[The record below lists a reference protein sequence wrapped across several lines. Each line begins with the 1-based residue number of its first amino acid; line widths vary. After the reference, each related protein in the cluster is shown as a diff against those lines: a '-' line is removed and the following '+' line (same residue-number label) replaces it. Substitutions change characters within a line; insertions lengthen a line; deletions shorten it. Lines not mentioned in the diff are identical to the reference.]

1 MGTYDI
7 VIAGGGIAGLTAAC
21 YAARAGRSTLLLERA
36 GKTGGLA
43 ADFACRGFT
52 FDAGVRAFENAGML
66 LPMLRQLGIE
76 LPLVDNPVSVHIQ
89 DESVDLL
96 GPDALAEYGA
106 LLQRATSAPA
116 CEVRAV
122 IDEIRNTT
130 RMMQV
135 IYGIDN
141 PLFDDGKKDSGY
153 LRSTLL
159 PWFLSYRKTIRSI
172 RTLQM
177 PVRAYL
183 KRFTSSTALIDI
195 VTQHFFTDT
204 PAFFALSYWH
214 MYQDYRYPLGGTG
227 ALARALTSFAE
238 QNGAHIRRNEEVR
251 SVDRRER
258 RVHTT
263 GGRWNYRQLIWAC
276 DQRSLYERT
285 VPLSSAGQ
293 RQKEKVRGAR
303 GGDSVITAYLG
314 LDLSP
319 EKTKQVFG
327 PHVFY
332 TPDPAGLH
340 TGTDPSRQPDES
352 ALEAYLRYTTY
363 EISIPCL
370 RDPALAPP
378 GKTGLIVSTLMH
390 WKRMQAAAEH
400 MGYDAIKD
408 IFLKHVIRLM
418 CWKLAIPAEA
428 VLFSFCATPR
438 TLARRTGNTDG
449 AITGWSFEGP
459 SPSEYRFE
467 KMMRAVRTPFPD
479 MLQCGQW
486 TFRPGGVPVALLTGK
501 VAADRAVKKTEP

>member
-21 YAARAGRSTLLLERA
+21 YAARAGRSTLLLDRA

-43 ADFACRGFT
+43 ADFACRWFT

-76 LPLVDNPVSVHIQ
+76 LPLVDNPASVHIQ
-89 DESVDLL
+89 YESVDLL

-141 PLFDDGKKDSGY
+141 PLFDDGKKDPGY

-183 KRFTSSTALIDI
+183 KRFTSSTALIDL

-238 QNGAHIRRNEEVR
+238 QNGAFGEMKR
-251 SVDRRER
+251 
-258 RVHTT
+258 
-263 GGRWNYRQLIWAC
+263 C
-276 DQRSLYERT
+276 
-285 VPLSSAGQ
+285 VPWIAESAPF
-293 RQKEKVRGAR
+293 
-303 GGDSVITAYLG
+303 TL
-314 LDLSP
+314 
-319 EKTKQVFG
+319 
-327 PHVFY
+327 
-332 TPDPAGLH
+332 PAG
-340 TGTDPSRQPDES
+340 
-352 ALEAYLRYTTY
+352 
-363 EISIPCL
+363 
-370 RDPALAPP
+370 
-378 GKTGLIVSTLMH
+378 
-390 WKRMQAAAEH
+390 
-400 MGYDAIKD
+400 
-408 IFLKHVIRLM
+408 
-418 CWKLAIPAEA
+418 
-428 VLFSFCATPR
+428 
-438 TLARRTGNTDG
+438 DG
-449 AITGWSFEGP
+449 ITGS
-459 SPSEYRFE
+459 
-467 KMMRAVRTPFPD
+467 
-479 MLQCGQW
+479 
-486 TFRPGGVPVALLTGK
+486 
-501 VAADRAVKKTEP
+501 